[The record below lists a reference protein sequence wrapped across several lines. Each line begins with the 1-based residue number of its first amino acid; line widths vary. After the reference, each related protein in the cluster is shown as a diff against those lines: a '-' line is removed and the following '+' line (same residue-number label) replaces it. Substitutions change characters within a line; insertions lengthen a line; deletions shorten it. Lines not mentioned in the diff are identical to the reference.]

1 MTLRSRI
8 LTVVAVLFLVINL
21 VGTGYAA
28 AEGETLH
35 AGVHAALV
43 IPGAYLAWRLAQ
55 RRKSSS
61 SGYDEDSTI
70 PARTGQLDDRLTHIE
85 RSVDAVAIEVERIGE
100 GQRFM
105 TRVFTERGNS
115 AAAATS
121 ADSATR

>member
-8 LTVVAVLFLVINL
+8 LIVVAVLFLVINL

-28 AEGETLH
+28 AGGEALH
-35 AGVHAALV
+35 AGLHAALV
-43 IPGAYLAWRLAQ
+43 IPGAYLAWRLT
-55 RRKSSS
+55 RRRNSSS

-70 PARTGQLDDRLTHIE
+70 AARTGQLDDRLTHIE